1 MSKEMTV
8 QGKAR
13 DCAKAVIFHAK
24 ERGHNWRYQMAYF
37 GTAMHGH
44 MQVVQDKGL
53 EMTQKTAHLVLQ
65 AEQLLAE
72 HCAGKDCS
80 FQQE

>member
-1 MSKEMTV
+1 MTI

-13 DCAKAVIFHAK
+13 DCAKAVVYHAR

-37 GTAMHGH
+37 GKALHGH
-44 MQVVQDKGL
+44 MQYLQDKGL
-53 EMTQKTAHLVLQ
+53 TTTTKAAMLVLR

-80 FQQE
+80 FRQE